1 MHSLT
6 IPKSYHFLGIGGG
19 GLMDFSVSPN
29 QIGFAFDF
37 IWSLTTDDIA
47 AISYYNTTCNI
58 ELCVQFLSSDNIHT
72 VVKNVLALCI
82 ML

>member
-6 IPKSYHFLGIGGG
+6 IPESYHFLGIGGG

-29 QIGFAFDF
+29 QIGFAFDL

-47 AISYYNTTCNI
+47 AISYN
-58 ELCVQFLSSDNIHT
+58 
-72 VVKNVLALCI
+72 
-82 ML
+82 M

>member
-19 GLMDFSVSPN
+19 GLLNFSVSPN
-29 QIGFAFDF
+29 QMDLQL
-37 IWSLTTDDIA
+37 IWFGAWQLM
-47 AISYYNTTCNI
+47 ISQQYHTTCNI